1 MINGTGGR
9 IDTREDSEK
18 RRSLVNLQRVVRN
31 PTPVASNQG
40 KAGKISVASKQ
51 SANDGKTL
59 NITVLRNQ
67 KPRGDVLKMNS
78 SVEETRDG
86 SIIFVGNR
94 KNTVERVRAK
104 RESTS
109 QVTAKTG
116 QDDDKSL
123 EPQKNT
129 QKSKTKVLIAAH

>member
-1 MINGTGGR
+1 
-9 IDTREDSEK
+9 
-18 RRSLVNLQRVVRN
+18 
-31 PTPVASNQG
+31 
-40 KAGKISVASKQ
+40 
-51 SANDGKTL
+51 
-59 NITVLRNQ
+59 
-67 KPRGDVLKMNS
+67 MNS
-78 SVEETRDG
+78 SVEENRDG